1 MEDLKGMLQHRAELI
16 EEALY
21 FVNALENE
29 DYACDDD
36 KQKLEEDGL
45 FDPGPVRAAWNR
57 FLDGGGNLQHGIWG
71 LLQAQAWLERWA

>member
-1 MEDLKGMLQHRAELI
+1 MEDLKGILQHRAELI

-36 KQKLEEDGL
+36 KQKLEEE
-45 FDPGPVRAAWNR
+45 
-57 FLDGGGNLQHGIWG
+57 
-71 LLQAQAWLERWA
+71 LEQILKELNIELEDD

>member
-29 DYACDDD
+29 DYACDEDR
-36 KQKLEEDGL
+36 QKLEK
-45 FDPGPVRAAWNR
+45 V
-57 FLDGGGNLQHGIWG
+57 
-71 LLQAQAWLERWA
+71 LEEILKELNIEPNNDE

>member
-29 DYACDDD
+29 DYACDEDR
-36 KQKLEEDGL
+36 QKLEQE
-45 FDPGPVRAAWNR
+45 
-57 FLDGGGNLQHGIWG
+57 
-71 LLQAQAWLERWA
+71 LEEILKELNIELNNDE

>member
-29 DYACDDD
+29 DYACDED
-36 KQKLEEDGL
+36 KQKLEKE
-45 FDPGPVRAAWNR
+45 
-57 FLDGGGNLQHGIWG
+57 
-71 LLQAQAWLERWA
+71 LEEILKELNIEPNNDE

>member
-29 DYACDDD
+29 DYACDEDR
-36 KQKLEEDGL
+36 QKLEKE
-45 FDPGPVRAAWNR
+45 
-57 FLDGGGNLQHGIWG
+57 
-71 LLQAQAWLERWA
+71 LEEILKELNIEPNNDE

>member
-36 KQKLEEDGL
+36 KQKLEEE
-45 FDPGPVRAAWNR
+45 
-57 FLDGGGNLQHGIWG
+57 
-71 LLQAQAWLERWA
+71 LEQILKELNIEL

>member
-36 KQKLEEDGL
+36 KQKLEEELEQILKELNIDL
-45 FDPGPVRAAWNR
+45 FGKFSQFR
-57 FLDGGGNLQHGIWG
+57 FTGW
-71 LLQAQAWLERWA
+71 

>member
-36 KQKLEEDGL
+36 KQKLEKEL
-45 FDPGPVRAAWNR
+45 EEILKELNIDPNN
-57 FLDGGGNLQHGIWG
+57 D
-71 LLQAQAWLERWA
+71 E

>member
-36 KQKLEEDGL
+36 KQKLEQE
-45 FDPGPVRAAWNR
+45 
-57 FLDGGGNLQHGIWG
+57 
-71 LLQAQAWLERWA
+71 LEQILKELNIELYNDE

>member
-36 KQKLEEDGL
+36 RQKLEKE
-45 FDPGPVRAAWNR
+45 
-57 FLDGGGNLQHGIWG
+57 
-71 LLQAQAWLERWA
+71 LEEILKELNIEPNNDE

>member
-1 MEDLKGMLQHRAELI
+1 MEDLKGILQHRAELI

-36 KQKLEEDGL
+36 KQKLEKE
-45 FDPGPVRAAWNR
+45 
-57 FLDGGGNLQHGIWG
+57 
-71 LLQAQAWLERWA
+71 LEEILKELNIEPNNDE

>member
-21 FVNALENE
+21 FLNALENE

-36 KQKLEEDGL
+36 KQKLEEE
-45 FDPGPVRAAWNR
+45 
-57 FLDGGGNLQHGIWG
+57 
-71 LLQAQAWLERWA
+71 LEQILKELNIELNNDE

>member
-1 MEDLKGMLQHRAELI
+1 MEDLKGMLQYRAELI

-36 KQKLEEDGL
+36 KQKLEEE
-45 FDPGPVRAAWNR
+45 
-57 FLDGGGNLQHGIWG
+57 
-71 LLQAQAWLERWA
+71 LEQILKELNIELEDD

>member
-29 DYACDDD
+29 DHACDEDR
-36 KQKLEEDGL
+36 QKLEKE
-45 FDPGPVRAAWNR
+45 
-57 FLDGGGNLQHGIWG
+57 
-71 LLQAQAWLERWA
+71 LEEILKELNIEPNNDE

>member
-36 KQKLEEDGL
+36 KQKLEKE
-45 FDPGPVRAAWNR
+45 
-57 FLDGGGNLQHGIWG
+57 
-71 LLQAQAWLERWA
+71 LEEILKELNIEPNNDE

>member
-29 DYACDDD
+29 DYTCDDD
-36 KQKLEEDGL
+36 KQKLEKE
-45 FDPGPVRAAWNR
+45 
-57 FLDGGGNLQHGIWG
+57 
-71 LLQAQAWLERWA
+71 LEEILKELNIEPNNDE

>member
-29 DYACDDD
+29 ENACDDD
-36 KQKLEEDGL
+36 KQKLEKE
-45 FDPGPVRAAWNR
+45 
-57 FLDGGGNLQHGIWG
+57 
-71 LLQAQAWLERWA
+71 LEEILKELNIELNNDE

>member
-1 MEDLKGMLQHRAELI
+1 MEDLKGMLQHRSELI

-36 KQKLEEDGL
+36 KQKLEEE
-45 FDPGPVRAAWNR
+45 
-57 FLDGGGNLQHGIWG
+57 
-71 LLQAQAWLERWA
+71 LEQILKELNIELEDD

>member
-21 FVNALENE
+21 FVSALENE

-36 KQKLEEDGL
+36 KQKLEKE
-45 FDPGPVRAAWNR
+45 
-57 FLDGGGNLQHGIWG
+57 
-71 LLQAQAWLERWA
+71 LEEILKELNIELNNDE

>member
-36 KQKLEEDGL
+36 KQKLEEE
-45 FDPGPVRAAWNR
+45 
-57 FLDGGGNLQHGIWG
+57 
-71 LLQAQAWLERWA
+71 LEQILKELNIELYNDE